1 MPANALHALDTVMV
15 RAFAVLRVLNVVVL
29 VGYVI
34 VWWSWYAEH
43 PAGLAAA
50 VVTAAWGVVFV
61 VVCLTRQ
68 ALPRRLVA
76 GNVALAIVT
85 GAGAVLWLPPDSVG
99 GFGTWVFS
107 TATHAAVVAAAV
119 YGRRTHAVVV
129 AAMVAALLGGAAV
142 AQATLDDPA
151 LGGNHTPLKRVVIGV
166 VLLAGL
172 AQLFRLAVAR
182 LRAIAL
188 DADARLTTAA
198 AEQEV
203 ATVAAARLRDERE
216 RERVLHDTVLNT
228 LTGIAWGGGAPQDG
242 SGGAPVGPGHLTGE
256 QCRHAIEAVRSMLDG
271 TAAGT
276 RDLAQPMR
284 RVVAVARARGLRVD
298 VRALPT
304 TDLPDEVVAA
314 LAGSAQELLANVR
327 RHAGTDRAALE
338 VRWRR
343 ADGAV
348 TVIVSDEGIGFAA
361 RAVPGDRLG
370 LARSVHARMT
380 EIGGQATITSEPGRG
395 TTARLTWSGGETGG
409 GRPAGHHA
417 ARPASRRPA
426 HRRGMRPR
434 PRGRWAGYRWTAV
447 RVASRARSALP
458 GRSAAQTR
466 TASRVRVPAGTTAA
480 ELRDSYAA
488 GLRRTVA
495 AVTAIWFTSTVF
507 VLVLVAPSSRSVP
520 AAVLH
525 WLSMALVVLPAA
537 WTAYRRPLRRAEAII
552 LMVLALAVTAAVGF
566 NIAPT
571 HTDAAAGTGGPPS
584 RISTWPVLILPLLL
598 ALLAVSRLFVE
609 WIVAIAATVTVLDL
623 LVLRGAGTGPLA
635 LAQLLT
641 ATNGQIAI
649 QVMVSM
655 GGPLL
660 RRTADQVARAVEAET
675 AQAAAARSTAAI
687 RQDRARGLATV
698 EREVLPLLEAVAD
711 GLLDPGDPA
720 VRERCGRHATAV
732 RRALVTGATG
742 ALGSL
747 AEPVFEARARGLDLE
762 VQVVGEAPWIPA
774 RVSERLA
781 AVLPGLL
788 RAVPAAGA
796 EHAVLTLICEEG
808 DGRLFLTYPAAAP
821 PELTALTGIAGGEV
835 FPVSEVLSVSAD
847 ADDGQVCVEVA
858 WSAGREVRLGRS

>member
-1 MPANALHALDTVMV
+1 MV
-15 RAFAVLRVLNVVVL
+15 RAFAVLRVLNVAVI
-29 VGYVI
+29 VGYVA

-43 PAGLAAA
+43 PAGIAAA
-50 VVTAAWGVVFV
+50 VVTAGWGVFFV
-61 VVCLTRQ
+61 VVCLARH
-68 ALPRRLVA
+68 ALPRPVVA
-76 GNVALAIVT
+76 GNVALAVVAS
-85 GAGAVLWLPPDSVG
+85 AGTVLWLPPDSVG

-107 TATHAAVVAAAV
+107 TVTHAAVVAATV

-129 AAMVAALLGGAAV
+129 AAMVAALLCGAAV
-142 AQATLDDPA
+142 TQATLDDPA
-151 LGGNHTPLKRVVIGV
+151 LGGNHTPLKRAVIGV

-172 AQLFRLAVAR
+172 AQLFRLAVDR

-188 DADARLTTAA
+188 DADARLAAAA

-203 ATVAAARLRDERE
+203 AAVAAARLRDERE

-242 SGGAPVGPGHLTGE
+242 PLVGPGHLTAE

-271 TAAGT
+271 TAGGT

-314 LAGSAQELLANVR
+314 LAGAAQELLANVR

-380 EIGGQATITSEPGRG
+380 EIGGRATITSEPGRG
-395 TTARLTWSGGETGG
+395 TTVQLTWSDGEIGGARPAARHCA
-409 GRPAGHHA
+409 RPAG
-417 ARPASRRPA
+417 RRPA
-426 HRRGMRPR
+426 HRRSMRP
-434 PRGRWAGYRWTAV
+434 PRRDRWAGRAGRRWEAA
-447 RVASRARSALP
+447 RAASRARA
-458 GRSAAQTR
+458 
-466 TASRVRVPAGTTAA
+466 PAGGTAA

-495 AVTAIWFTSTVF
+495 AVTAVWFTCTVF
-507 VLVLVAPSSRSVP
+507 ALAFVAPSSRSVP
-520 AAVLH
+520 VAVLH
-525 WLSMALVVLPAA
+525 WLAMALVVLPAA
-537 WTAYRRPLRRAEAII
+537 WTAYHRPLRRAEAIV
-552 LMVLALAVTAAVGF
+552 LMALALAVTTAVGF
-566 NIAPT
+566 NIAPV

-584 RISTWPVLILPLLL
+584 RISTWPVLVLPLLL

-641 ATNGQIAI
+641 ATNGQIAM

-762 VQVVGEAPWIPA
+762 VQVVGEAPRIPA